1 MRSRFP
7 PYNYLTRILEACPDN
22 VPVYYQ
28 LWCNHYELDEVQKI
42 RFCLSDSFY
51 YFDLMNTDFEDCL
64 DDLEELGLLVWK
76 INHEDET
83 YEIYLVE
90 PHASGEGRT
99 LS

>member
-7 PYNYLTRILEACPDN
+7 PYNYLTRILEACPYN
-22 VPVYYQ
+22 VPVFYQ
-28 LWCNHYELDEVQKI
+28 LWSHDAHKL
-42 RFCLSDSFY
+42 RFCISDSFY

-64 DDLEELGLLVWK
+64 DELQELCLLEWE

-83 YEIYLVE
+83 YEITLVE